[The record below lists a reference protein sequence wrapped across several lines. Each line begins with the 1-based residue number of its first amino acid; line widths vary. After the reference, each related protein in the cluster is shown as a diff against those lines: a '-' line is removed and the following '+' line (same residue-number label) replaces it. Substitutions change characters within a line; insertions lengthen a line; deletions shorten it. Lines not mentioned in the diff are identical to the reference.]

1 MKKIKVHK
9 TAPEDKKFDKD
20 KVKQEKFGFK
30 KENTTSDNSKKKDD
44 KKSVSQSKK
53 HIFKEG
59 FNNADNPKKQWEKDK
74 PQSDFDKKNTQLGT
88 KKKSYNTENID
99 FKNKK
104 KPYTQSENSSFR
116 KSYKNSENEY
126 TTDKKQWNKD
136 KNTSGTE
143 NKTSYTYNK
152 NKSYTK
158 SEEGYQKENKNFPN
172 PYQNF
177 GGKKNAKKLA
187 RKMLKHHTAN
197 VTNLKT
203 QLQTLKKLQ
212 QLPDN
217 EVRLNRYIAH
227 CGICARRDADLLIKS
242 GKIKVNGEV
251 VTELGKK
258 INPEKDIVE
267 FEGKRIEPQKFVYI
281 LMNKP
286 KDCLCTLKDP
296 EGRRTVLDI
305 IDDATPDRVFPVGR
319 LDRNTIGLLLLTND
333 GELAQRLMHPSYEI
347 PKIYQV
353 TLNESFQR
361 ADMEAIRKGITLEDG
376 LVHVD
381 NIDYIPDTY
390 RKQLIIQIHS
400 GKNRVIRRIFE
411 HLEYEVEKLDRVMY
425 AGLDKKALPRGKY
438 RFLNEEEI
446 QSLKKLVRMD

>member
-1 MKKIKVHK
+1 MKKIKIHK

-30 KENTTSDNSKKKDD
+30 KENTDSNFKKKSY
-44 KKSVSQSKK
+44 KKPFNPSKTGT
-53 HIFKEG
+53 FKEKS
-59 FNNADNPKKQWEKDK
+59 FEHKETPKKEWNKDNPKYD
-74 PQSDFDKKNTQLGT
+74 SDKKNTWSDT
-88 KKKSYNTENID
+88 ENKSYNNSQNND

-104 KPYTQSENSSFR
+104 K
-116 KSYKNSENEY
+116 SYINSENEHKM
-126 TTDKKQWNKD
+126 DKKQWNKD
-136 KNTSGTE
+136 KNTFDTDG
-143 NKTSYTYNK
+143 KTYTYNK
-152 NKSYTK
+152 NKTYSK
-158 SEEGYQKENKNFPN
+158 SDEGYQKENKNFPN
-172 PYQNF
+172 PYKNF
-177 GGKKNAKKLA
+177 GEKKNIKKLA
-187 RKMLKHHTAN
+187 KKMLKHHTAN

-267 FEGKRIEPQKFVYI
+267 FEGKKIEPQKFVYI

-296 EGRRTVLDI
+296 QGRRTVLDI
-305 IDDATPDRVFPVGR
+305 IGDIVPDRVFPVGR

-353 TLNESFQR
+353 TLNEPFQR
-361 ADMEAIRKGITLEDG
+361 ADMEAVRKGITLEDG
-376 LVHVD
+376 LVQVD
-381 NIDYIPDTY
+381 NIEYVPDTHK
-390 RKQLIIQIHS
+390 KQLIIQIHS
-400 GKNRVIRRIFE
+400 GRNRVIRRIFE
-411 HLEYEVEKLDRVMY
+411 HLEYEVEKLDRIMY

-446 QSLKKLVRMD
+446 QSLKKLVKMD